1 MRGYLGKEEKPV
13 RGRAEGCVP
22 KQRTSM
28 VKELKAAAAGLQ
40 RVLPAT
46 PAG

>member
-1 MRGYLGKEEKPV
+1 MRGYFGKAEKLV
-13 RGRAEGCVP
+13 GGRAGDCVP
-22 KQRTSM
+22 KQRTNM

-40 RVLPAT
+40 HVLPAS